1 MEIQHTMVWQ
11 WKIFEIHEMYIKMKF
26 DAKYFYYVVV
36 VVWNILQIIFC
47 QDILYAENIAF

>member
-1 MEIQHTMVWQ
+1 MVWQ